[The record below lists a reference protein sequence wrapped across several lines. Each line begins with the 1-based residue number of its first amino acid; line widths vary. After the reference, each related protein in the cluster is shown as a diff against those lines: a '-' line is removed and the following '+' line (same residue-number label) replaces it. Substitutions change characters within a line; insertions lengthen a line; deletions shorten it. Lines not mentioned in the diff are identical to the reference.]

1 MSPQNPDTIHRRQL
15 LTAAATMGVAPWLLS
30 ACAATSDAARASA
43 TGQSVATRSTTKRRL
58 GPLVGVECSRPAY
71 RSRRSY
77 PRLRPLLAKAAVP
90 SHNAARPLAA
100 SLYRRKRRAKR
111 RRTCHEPAVA
121 VNAQKRANTK
131 STPATVVSAGPS
143 AVNANQARSAAPATE
158 GAFMMTAAAQI
169 HPGRAK
175 EAALRIRCSA
185 WLLTS

>member
-1 MSPQNPDTIHRRQL
+1 MVLRL
-15 LTAAATMGVAPWLLS
+15 LEHEYV
-30 ACAATSDAARASA
+30 DA
-43 TGQSVATRSTTKRRL
+43 L
-58 GPLVGVECSRPAY
+58 
-71 RSRRSY
+71 
-77 PRLRPLLAKAAVP
+77 AVP
-90 SHNAARPLAA
+90 ALKGELGFDGTAT
-100 SLYRRKRRAKR
+100 LYRLKRRAKR
-111 RRTCHEPAVA
+111 RRTCHESAVTIN
-121 VNAQKRANTK
+121 VQKIANTK